1 MSTPEIVVVGSYNQ
15 DVSFQVARLPA
26 PGETCL
32 SLGRLESPGGK
43 GSNQAIQAARAGA
56 ATAIV
61 AAIGLDGAGDDA
73 LALWERDGIDITG
86 VTRLADAGTG
96 LAMILVD
103 AAAENVIVV
112 DSGANMRLAPA
123 HIDAAAGLIG
133 AAKLV
138 LAQLETPVAATI
150 HAFRIARAAG
160 AATVLNAAPAPDR
173 IDAELLALTDI
184 LIVNEGEGR
193 ALSGRDQPAEIGEA
207 LIGKVGRSVV
217 VTLGGE
223 GAMLFDRG
231 RAPEAARPPKV
242 DVVDTTGAGDAF
254 TGAFAARL
262 TATNDARSALAWGLA
277 AGSLACTALGASQSC
292 ADALRIAALAGG

>member
-1 MSTPEIVVVGSYNQ
+1 M
-15 DVSFQVARLPA
+15 
-26 PGETCL
+26 
-32 SLGRLESPGGK
+32 
-43 GSNQAIQAARAGA
+43 
-56 ATAIV
+56 V

-112 DSGANMRLAPA
+112 DSGANMRLAPP
-123 HIDAAAGLIG
+123 HVDAAAGLIG

-173 IDAELLALTDI
+173 IDADLLALTDI

-193 ALSGRDQPAEIGEA
+193 ALSGRDRPAEIGGA
-207 LIGKVGRSVV
+207 LIGKVGRAVV

-223 GAMLFDRG
+223 GAVLFHGG
-231 RAPEAARPPKV
+231 RPPQAAKPPKV

-262 TATNDARSALAWGLA
+262 AATNDARSALAWGLA
-277 AGSLACTALGASQSC
+277 AGALACTALGASQSC
-292 ADALRIAALAGG
+292 ADAARIAALAETPPAP